1 MIEKF
6 YAALANIGELA
17 AQTKAGE
24 FTARLLMKIDHGFFA
39 ALRERPV
46 WRAFWLSTALCLLAC
61 WAKIHYQIN
70 GPIFAYIAESFPVV
84 FIINLLIF
92 HLCYLLSGRFFKLV
106 SFVLLALIALIASA
120 ALFLIVNFDSSF
132 NVVAIDAIV
141 HTDAAETREF
151 VSQFLNPATILYLA
165 ALLGCIFAALRA
177 GRRAKEQTH
186 SRLRLLLAALYLI
199 YGSIFCAD
207 IAVKAFQGKQ
217 SYIAKLSQYVPL
229 EFAFTIKDY
238 LSDKNFITDMR
249 EVQLGYDEAKRA
261 NESVLKGGAN
271 LDPQSSALGS
281 VLENST
287 PVSSA
292 QAQNSGANLNST
304 VQSWGKTLN
313 STPQSSALDS
323 ESENSAPASSAQ
335 AQNSGANL
343 NSTSA
348 SGAMAQSSSE
358 ILNSV
363 PQSPGAISNSKTT
376 DAATSPAPQKSRVKN
391 IILIIGES
399 LQRGHMSLYGYGV
412 KNTPLLEGLEASGN
426 LIKFSDTISP
436 YGTTNQ
442 VLMRLLNFSD
452 YESERKRAWFR
463 NLSIIDMFKLSGYRT
478 FWISNQEAFG
488 AHALSAKSAADRA
501 DAESFLSKSNL
512 YETVRIKPDG
522 VLLPLINQAKA
533 GQSERNFYVIH
544 LIGSH
549 MDYSLRYPEGFG
561 KFSAADVKA
570 KLTSK
575 QKEVIAYY
583 DNSVLYND
591 FVINEIFKIFS
602 GDDSLIVYLSD
613 HGENLYENGRLGH
626 GMESR
631 FTYEIPLILIASREF
646 LSDHAKL
653 WQRLAAAK
661 DKPFMSDDLAH
672 LLADIIGVAPLEF
685 DEHKSPIRADF
696 NASRKRIA
704 NGVDYDEKLKSAK
717 GYELE

>member
-1 MIEKF
+1 MREKF
-6 YAALANIGELA
+6 YVALANIGELA
-17 AQTKAGE
+17 AQTKAGGLI
-24 FTARLLMKIDHGFFA
+24 ARLLMKIDRGFFT

-46 WRAFWLSTALCLLAC
+46 WRVFWLATVLCLLAC

-106 SFVLLALIALIASA
+106 SFVLLALIALIASTS
-120 ALFLIVNFDSSF
+120 LFLIVNFDSSF

-177 GRRAKEQTH
+177 GRRDEKQTH

-199 YGSIFCAD
+199 YGTIFCAD
-207 IAVKAFQGKQ
+207 IAAKASQGKQ
-217 SYIAKLSQYVPL
+217 GYITKLSQYVPL

-271 LDPQSSALGS
+271 SDPQSPALDSAS
-281 VLENST
+281 ENSV
-287 PVSSA
+287 PASSA
-292 QAQNSGANLNST
+292 QAQDSGANLNST
-304 VQSWGKTLN
+304 
-313 STPQSSALDS
+313 P
-323 ESENSAPASSAQ
+323 
-335 AQNSGANL
+335 
-343 NSTSA
+343 A
-348 SGAMAQSSSE
+348 SGAEPQ
-358 ILNSV
+358 NPSV
-363 PQSPGAISNSKTT
+363 ISNSKNPE
-376 DAATSPAPQKSRVKN
+376 AATNPALQKSRVKN

-426 LIKFSDTISP
+426 LIKFGDTISP

-575 QKEVIAYY
+575 QKDVVAYY

-631 FTYEIPLILIASREF
+631 FTYEIPLLFIASREF

-685 DEHKSPIRADF
+685 DERKSPIRVDF

>member
-6 YAALANIGELA
+6 CVALANIGELA
-17 AQTKAGE
+17 ARTKAGGLI
-24 FTARLLMKIDHGFFA
+24 ARLLMKIDRGFFA

-46 WRAFWLSTALCLLAC
+46 WRVFWLATALCLLAC

-70 GPIFAYIAESFPVV
+70 GPIFAYIAESFPAV

-120 ALFLIVNFDSSF
+120 SLFLIVNFDSSF

-141 HTDAAETREF
+141 HTDVAETREF

-165 ALLGCIFAALRA
+165 VLLGCIFAALRT
-177 GRRAKEQTH
+177 GQRKEEQTH

-229 EFAFTIKDY
+229 EFAFTLKDY
-238 LSDKNFITDMR
+238 LGDKNFITDMR

-261 NESVLKGGAN
+261 NEGVLKGGAN
-271 LDPQSSALGS
+271 SDPQSAASGSAS
-281 VLENST
+281 ENST
-287 PVSSA
+287 
-292 QAQNSGANLNST
+292 
-304 VQSWGKTLN
+304 
-313 STPQSSALDS
+313 
-323 ESENSAPASSAQ
+323 PASSAQ

-343 NSTSA
+343 NSTAQSWGETLN
-348 SGAMAQSSSE
+348 STPQSSS
-358 ILNSV
+358 
-363 PQSPGAISNSKTT
+363 AISNSKTL
-376 DAATSPAPQKSRVKN
+376 DAAINPASQKPRAKN
-391 IILIIGES
+391 IVLIIGES
-399 LQRGHMSLYGYGV
+399 LQRGHMSLYGYGIQT
-412 KNTPLLEGLEASGN
+412 TPLLEGLEASGN

-436 YGTTNQ
+436 YATTNQ
-442 VLMRLLNFSD
+442 VLMRLLNFSN
-452 YESERKRAWFR
+452 YESERQKAWFR
-463 NLSIIDMFKLSGYRT
+463 SLSIIDMFELSGYRT

-488 AHALSAKSAADRA
+488 AHALSAKSAADRS
-501 DAESFLSKSNL
+501 DVENFLLKSNL

-522 VLLPLINQAKA
+522 ALLPLINQAKA
-533 GQSERNFYVIH
+533 GQGERNFYVIH
-544 LIGSH
+544 LIGNH

-561 KFSAADVKA
+561 KFSEADIKA
-570 KLTSK
+570 KLTSD
-575 QKEVIAYY
+575 QKKVVAYY

-602 GDDSLIVYLSD
+602 TEDSLIVYLSD

-631 FTYEIPLILIASREF
+631 FSYEIPLIFIGSREF
-646 LSDHAKL
+646 LTANATL
-653 WQRLAAAK
+653 WQKLEAAK

-672 LLADIIGVAPLEF
+672 LLADIIDAAPLEL
-685 DEHKSPIRADF
+685 DTRRSPIRADF
-696 NASRKRIA
+696 NASRKRIT
-704 NGVDYDEKLKSAK
+704 GESDYDEKLKSAK

>member
-1 MIEKF
+1 MREKF
-6 YAALANIGELA
+6 YVALANIGGLMA
-17 AQTKAGE
+17 RTKTGRLI
-24 FTARLLMKIDHGFFA
+24 ARLLMKIDRGFFA
-39 ALRERPV
+39 ALRGRPV

-70 GPIFAYIAESFPVV
+70 GYHFSHV
-84 FIINLLIF
+84 FKGFSAVLIINLLIF

-106 SFVLLALIALIASA
+106 SFVLLALIALIASV

-132 NVVAIDAIV
+132 NVVAIDALV

-151 VSQFLNPATILYLA
+151 VSQFLNLATILYLA
-165 ALLGCIFAALRA
+165 VLLGCIFVALRA
-177 GRRAKEQTH
+177 GQRKRGQTH

-199 YGSIFCAD
+199 YGAIFCAD
-207 IAVKAFQGKQ
+207 IAVKASQGKQ
-217 SYIAKLSQYVPL
+217 GYITKLSQYVPL

-261 NESVLKGGAN
+261 NESVLKGSTN
-271 LDPQSSALGS
+271 SDPR
-281 VLENST
+281 
-287 PVSSA
+287 
-292 QAQNSGANLNST
+292 
-304 VQSWGKTLN
+304 
-313 STPQSSALDS
+313 SSALDS

-348 SGAMAQSSSE
+348 SGAE
-358 ILNSV
+358 
-363 PQSPGAISNSKTT
+363 PQSPGAISNSKNPET
-376 DAATSPAPQKSRVKN
+376 ATNPALQKSRIKN

-561 KFSAADVKA
+561 KFGAADVKA

-575 QKEVIAYY
+575 QKDVVAYY

-602 GDDSLIVYLSD
+602 DGDSLIVYLSD

-631 FTYEIPLILIASREF
+631 FTYEIPLIFIASREF

-704 NGVDYDEKLKSAK
+704 NGVDYDEKLKNTK
-717 GYELE
+717 GYEFE

>member
-1 MIEKF
+1 MREKF
-6 YAALANIGELA
+6 CVALANMGELA
-17 AQTKAGE
+17 ARTKVGGLI
-24 FTARLLMKIDHGFFA
+24 ARLLMEIDRGFFA

-46 WRAFWLSTALCLLAC
+46 WRVFWLSTVLCLLAC

-151 VSQFLNPATILYLA
+151 VSQFLNPVTILYLA
-165 ALLGCIFAALRA
+165 VLLGCICAALRA
-177 GRRAKEQTH
+177 GRREKEQTH

-199 YGSIFCAD
+199 YGTIFCAD
-207 IAVKAFQGKQ
+207 IAVKAFRGKQ
-217 SYIAKLSQYVPL
+217 GYITKLSQYVPL

-261 NESVLKGGAN
+261 NESVLKGGGN
-271 LDPQSSALGS
+271 SDPQGAASGSA
-281 VLENST
+281 
-287 PVSSA
+287 
-292 QAQNSGANLNST
+292 
-304 VQSWGKTLN
+304 
-313 STPQSSALDS
+313 
-323 ESENSAPASSAQ
+323 SENSAPASNAQ

-348 SGAMAQSSSE
+348 SGAMAQSSGE

-363 PQSPGAISNSKTT
+363 PQSHGAISNSKTT

-412 KNTPLLEGLEASGN
+412 KNTPLLEKLEASGN

-522 VLLPLINQAKA
+522 VLLPLINQAKTE
-533 GQSERNFYVIH
+533 QSERNFYVIH

-575 QKEVIAYY
+575 QKDVVAYY

-602 GDDSLIVYLSD
+602 ADDSLIVYLSD

-631 FTYEIPLILIASREF
+631 FSYEIPLLFIASREF
-646 LSDHAKL
+646 LTAHAAL
-653 WQRLAAAK
+653 WQKLDAAK

-672 LLADIIGVAPLEF
+672 LLADIINAAPLEL
-685 DEHKSPIRADF
+685 DTRRSPIRADF
-696 NASRKRIA
+696 NTSRKRIT
-704 NGVDYDEKLKSAK
+704 GESDYDEKLKSAE

>member
-1 MIEKF
+1 M
-6 YAALANIGELA
+6 AR
-17 AQTKAGE
+17 TKAGE
-24 FTARLLMKIDHGFFA
+24 LVARLLMKIDRGFFA

-46 WRAFWLSTALCLLAC
+46 WRVFWLSTALCLLAC

-70 GPIFAYIAESFPVV
+70 GYHFSHV
-84 FIINLLIF
+84 FKGFSAVLIINLLIF

-106 SFVLLALIALIASA
+106 SFVLLALIALIASV

-132 NVVAIDAIV
+132 NVVAIDALV

-165 ALLGCIFAALRA
+165 VLLGCIFAALRA
-177 GRRAKEQTH
+177 GQRDEKQTH
-186 SRLRLLLAALYLI
+186 SGLRLLLAAIYLI
-199 YGSIFCAD
+199 YGTIFCAD
-207 IAVKAFQGKQ
+207 IAVKASQGKQ
-217 SYIAKLSQYVPL
+217 GYITKLSQYVPL

-261 NESVLKGGAN
+261 NESVLK
-271 LDPQSSALGS
+271 
-281 VLENST
+281 
-287 PVSSA
+287 
-292 QAQNSGANLNST
+292 SGANSD
-304 VQSWGKTLN
+304 
-313 STPQSSALDS
+313 PQSSALDS
-323 ESENSAPASSAQ
+323 ASENSAPASSVQ
-335 AQNSGANL
+335 AQNSGTNL
-343 NSTSA
+343 NST
-348 SGAMAQSSSE
+348 
-358 ILNSV
+358 
-363 PQSPGAISNSKTT
+363 PQSPSAISNSKTT

-399 LQRGHMSLYGYGV
+399 LQRGHMSLYGYDV

-575 QKEVIAYY
+575 QKDVVAYY

-631 FTYEIPLILIASREF
+631 FTYEIPLIFIASREF

-685 DEHKSPIRADF
+685 DERKSPIRADF

>member
-1 MIEKF
+1 MREKF

-17 AQTKAGE
+17 TQTKAGE
-24 FTARLLMKIDHGFFA
+24 FASRLLMKIDRGFFA

-46 WRAFWLSTALCLLAC
+46 WRVFWLATALCLLAC

-70 GPIFAYIAESFPVV
+70 GPIFAYIAESFPAV

-92 HLCYLLSGRFFKLV
+92 HLCYLLSGRFFKFV

-120 ALFLIVNFDSSF
+120 SLFLIVNFDSSF

-151 VSQFLNPATILYLA
+151 VSQFLNPTTILYLA

-177 GRRAKEQTH
+177 GRREKEQTH

-199 YGSIFCAD
+199 CGTIFCAD

-217 SYIAKLSQYVPL
+217 GYITKLSQYVPL
-229 EFAFTIKDY
+229 EFAFTLKDY
-238 LSDKNFITDMR
+238 LSDKNFITDMH

-271 LDPQSSALGS
+271 L
-281 VLENST
+281 NST
-287 PVSSA
+287 PTP
-292 QAQNSGANLNST
+292 GAL
-304 VQSWGKTLN
+304 
-313 STPQSSALDS
+313 
-323 ESENSAPASSAQ
+323 
-335 AQNSGANL
+335 
-343 NSTSA
+343 
-348 SGAMAQSSSE
+348 AQSPS
-358 ILNSV
+358 
-363 PQSPGAISNSKTT
+363 AISNSKTP
-376 DAATSPAPQKSRVKN
+376 DAAINPASQKPSVKN
-391 IILIIGES
+391 IVLIIGES
-399 LQRGHMSLYGYGV
+399 LQRGHMSLYGYGIET
-412 KNTPLLEGLEASGN
+412 TPLLESLEASGN

-436 YGTTNQ
+436 YATTNQ
-442 VLMRLLNFSD
+442 VLMRLLNFSN
-452 YESERKRAWFR
+452 YESERQKAWFR
-463 NLSIIDMFKLSGYRT
+463 SLSIIDMFSLSGYRT

-501 DAESFLSKSNL
+501 DAETFLSKSNL

-522 VLLPLINQAKA
+522 ALLPLINQAKA

-544 LIGSH
+544 LIGNH

-561 KFSAADVKA
+561 KFSEADIKA
-570 KLTSK
+570 KLTSD
-575 QKEVIAYY
+575 QKKVVAYY

-602 GDDSLIVYLSD
+602 AEDSLIVYLSD

-631 FTYEIPLILIASREF
+631 FSYEIPLLFIASREF
-646 LSDHAKL
+646 LTAHAAL
-653 WQRLAAAK
+653 WQKLEAAK

-672 LLADIIGVAPLEF
+672 LLADIIGVAPLEL
-685 DEHKSPIRADF
+685 DTRRSPIRADF

-717 GYELE
+717 GYELK

>member
-1 MIEKF
+1 MREKF

-17 AQTKAGE
+17 VRTKAGGLI
-24 FTARLLMKIDHGFFA
+24 ARLLMKIDRGFFA
-39 ALRERPV
+39 ALREHPV
-46 WRAFWLSTALCLLAC
+46 CRVFWLATALCLLAC

-70 GPIFAYIAESFPVV
+70 GPIFAYIAESFPAV

-92 HLCYLLSGRFFKLV
+92 HLCYLLSGRFFKFV

-165 ALLGCIFAALRA
+165 VLLGCIFAALRA
-177 GRRAKEQTH
+177 GQRKKEQTH

-199 YGSIFCAD
+199 YGMIFCAD
-207 IAVKAFQGKQ
+207 IAVKAFQGKHGFVT
-217 SYIAKLSQYVPL
+217 KLSQYVPL
-229 EFAFTIKDY
+229 EFAFTLKDY
-238 LSDKNFITDMR
+238 LSDKNFITDMH

-271 LDPQSSALGS
+271 S
-281 VLENST
+281 
-287 PVSSA
+287 
-292 QAQNSGANLNST
+292 
-304 VQSWGKTLN
+304 
-313 STPQSSALDS
+313 DS
-323 ESENSAPASSAQ
+323 
-335 AQNSGANL
+335 
-343 NSTSA
+343 
-348 SGAMAQSSSE
+348 QSSS
-358 ILNSV
+358 
-363 PQSPGAISNSKTT
+363 AISNSKTL
-376 DAATSPAPQKSRVKN
+376 DAAINPASQKPRVKN
-391 IILIIGES
+391 IVLIIGES

-412 KNTPLLEGLEASGN
+412 RTTPLLESLEASGN

-436 YGTTNQ
+436 YATTNQ
-442 VLMRLLNFSD
+442 VLMRLLNFSN
-452 YESERKRAWFR
+452 YESERQKAWFR
-463 NLSIIDMFKLSGYRT
+463 SLSIIDMFSLSGYRT

-501 DAESFLSKSNL
+501 DGEIFLSKSNL

-522 VLLPLINQAKA
+522 ALLPLINQAKA

-544 LIGSH
+544 LIGNH

-561 KFSAADVKA
+561 KFSEADVKA
-570 KLTSK
+570 KLTSD
-575 QKEVIAYY
+575 QKKVVAYY

-602 GDDSLIVYLSD
+602 ADDSLIVYLSD

-631 FTYEIPLILIASREF
+631 FSYEIPLLFIASREF
-646 LSDHAKL
+646 LTAHAAL
-653 WQRLAAAK
+653 WQKLEAAK

-672 LLADIIGVAPLEF
+672 LLADIIGVAPLEL
-685 DEHKSPIRADF
+685 DTRRSPIRADF

>member
-1 MIEKF
+1 MSRYAECAPSRLFVQGRKDKMREKF
-6 YAALANIGELA
+6 YVALANIGGLMA
-17 AQTKAGE
+17 RTKVGGLIAC
-24 FTARLLMKIDHGFFA
+24 LLMKIDRGFFV

-46 WRAFWLSTALCLLAC
+46 WRVFWLATALCLLAC

-106 SFVLLALIALIASA
+106 SFVLLALIALIASV

-132 NVVAIDAIV
+132 NVVAIDALV

-151 VSQFLNPATILYLA
+151 VLQFLNPATILYLA
-165 ALLGCIFAALRA
+165 VLLGCIFAALRA
-177 GRRAKEQTH
+177 GRRKREQTH
-186 SRLRLLLAALYLI
+186 SRLGLLLAAIYLI
-199 YGSIFCAD
+199 YGTIFCAD
-207 IAVKAFQGKQ
+207 IAVKASQGKQ
-217 SYIAKLSQYVPL
+217 GYITKLSQYVPL

-261 NESVLKGGAN
+261 NESVLKG
-271 LDPQSSALGS
+271 S
-281 VLENST
+281 
-287 PVSSA
+287 
-292 QAQNSGANLNST
+292 ANLNST
-304 VQSWGKTLN
+304 LAPGAEPQSWGKTLN
-313 STPQSSALDS
+313 SA
-323 ESENSAPASSAQ
+323 
-335 AQNSGANL
+335 
-343 NSTSA
+343 
-348 SGAMAQSSSE
+348 
-358 ILNSV
+358 
-363 PQSPGAISNSKTT
+363 PQSPSVISNSKNPE
-376 DAATSPAPQKSRVKN
+376 AATNPALQKSRVKN

-399 LQRGHMSLYGYGV
+399 LQRGHMSLYGYGI

-426 LIKFSDTISP
+426 LIKFGDTISP

-575 QKEVIAYY
+575 QKDVVAYY

-631 FTYEIPLILIASREF
+631 FTYEIPLIFIASREF

-653 WQRLAAAK
+653 WQRLAVAK

-685 DEHKSPIRADF
+685 DERKSPIRADF

-704 NGVDYDEKLKSAK
+704 NGVDYDEKLKNTK
-717 GYELE
+717 GYEFE

>member
-1 MIEKF
+1 M
-6 YAALANIGELA
+6 AR
-17 AQTKAGE
+17 TKAGRLI
-24 FTARLLMKIDHGFFA
+24 ACLLMKIDRGFFV

-46 WRAFWLSTALCLLAC
+46 WRVFWLSTALCLLAC

-106 SFVLLALIALIASA
+106 SFVLLALIALIASV

-132 NVVAIDAIV
+132 NVVAIDALV

-177 GRRAKEQTH
+177 GQRKREQTH

-199 YGSIFCAD
+199 CGTIFCAG

-229 EFAFTIKDY
+229 EFAFTLKDY
-238 LSDKNFITDMR
+238 LSDKNFITDMH

-271 LDPQSSALGS
+271 LDRQNFAPGLASQ
-281 VLENST
+281 NST
-287 PVSSA
+287 PAPSS
-292 QAQNSGANLNST
+292 Q
-304 VQSWGKTLN
+304 
-313 STPQSSALDS
+313 
-323 ESENSAPASSAQ
+323 
-335 AQNSGANL
+335 
-343 NSTSA
+343 
-348 SGAMAQSSSE
+348 AQSSGE
-358 ILNSV
+358 ISNSM
-363 PQSPGAISNSKTT
+363 PQSPGAILNSKIP
-376 DAATSPAPQKSRVKN
+376 DASINPASQKPRVKN
-391 IILIIGES
+391 IVLIIGES
-399 LQRGHMSLYGYGV
+399 LQRGHMSLYGYGI
-412 KNTPLLEGLEASGN
+412 KTTPLLEGLEASGN

-436 YGTTNQ
+436 YATTNQ
-442 VLMRLLNFSD
+442 VLMRLLNFSN
-452 YESERKRAWFR
+452 YESERQKAWFR
-463 NLSIIDMFKLSGYRT
+463 SLSIIDMFSLSGYRT

-501 DAESFLSKSNL
+501 DAETFLSKSNL

-522 VLLPLINQAKA
+522 ALLPLINQAKA

-544 LIGSH
+544 LIGNH

-561 KFSAADVKA
+561 KFSEADVKA
-570 KLTSK
+570 KLTSD
-575 QKEVIAYY
+575 QKKVVAYY

-602 GDDSLIVYLSD
+602 GDNSLIVYLSD

-631 FTYEIPLILIASREF
+631 FSYEIPLLFIASREF
-646 LSDHAKL
+646 LSDHATL

-685 DEHKSPIRADF
+685 DERKSPIRADF

-704 NGVDYDEKLKSAK
+704 NGVDYDEKLKNTK
-717 GYELE
+717 GYEFE

>member
-1 MIEKF
+1 M
-6 YAALANIGELA
+6 AR
-17 AQTKAGE
+17 TKAGRLI
-24 FTARLLMKIDHGFFA
+24 ARLFMQIDRGFFA

-46 WRAFWLSTALCLLAC
+46 WRVFWLSTALCLLAC

-70 GPIFAYIAESFPVV
+70 GPIFAYIAESFPAV

-106 SFVLLALIALIASA
+106 SCVLLALIALIASA

-165 ALLGCIFAALRA
+165 VLLGCICAVLRA
-177 GRRAKEQTH
+177 GQRKREQAH
-186 SRLRLLLAALYLI
+186 GRLRLLLAALYLI
-199 YGSIFCAD
+199 YGTIFCAD
-207 IAVKAFQGKQ
+207 IATKAFQGKHG
-217 SYIAKLSQYVPL
+217 YITKLSQYVPL
-229 EFAFTIKDY
+229 EFAFTVKDY

-261 NESVLKGGAN
+261 NESVLKSSAN
-271 LDPQSSALGS
+271 SDPQSA
-281 VLENST
+281 T
-287 PVSSA
+287 P
-292 QAQNSGANLNST
+292 GL
-304 VQSWGKTLN
+304 
-313 STPQSSALDS
+313 
-323 ESENSAPASSAQ
+323 ASQ
-335 AQNSGANL
+335 

-348 SGAMAQSSSE
+348 PGAQVQSWSE
-358 ILNSV
+358 TLNSA
-363 PQSPGAISNSKTT
+363 PQSPSVISNSKNPE
-376 DAATSPAPQKSRVKN
+376 AATNPALQKSRVKN

-575 QKEVIAYY
+575 QKDVVSYY

-631 FTYEIPLILIASREF
+631 FTYEIPLLFIASREF

-661 DKPFMSDDLAH
+661 DEPFMSDDLAH

-704 NGVDYDEKLKSAK
+704 NGVDYDEKLKNTK
-717 GYELE
+717 GYEFE

>member
-1 MIEKF
+1 MREKF

-17 AQTKAGE
+17 ARTKAGGLI
-24 FTARLLMKIDHGFFA
+24 ARLPMKIDRGFFA

-46 WRAFWLSTALCLLAC
+46 WRVFWLATALCLLAC

-70 GPIFAYIAESFPVV
+70 GPIFAYIAESFPAV

-165 ALLGCIFAALRA
+165 VLLGCIFAALRT
-177 GRRAKEQTH
+177 GQRRKGQTH
-186 SRLRLLLAALYLI
+186 NRLRLLLAALYLI

-217 SYIAKLSQYVPL
+217 GYITKLSQYVPL

-271 LDPQSSALGS
+271 LDPQSSAPGLTS
-281 VLENST
+281 
-287 PVSSA
+287 
-292 QAQNSGANLNST
+292 QNSM
-304 VQSWGKTLN
+304 
-313 STPQSSALDS
+313 
-323 ESENSAPASSAQ
+323 
-335 AQNSGANL
+335 
-343 NSTSA
+343 SA
-348 SGAMAQSSSE
+348 SGAQVQSSGE
-358 ILNSV
+358 TLNSA
-363 PQSPGAISNSKTT
+363 PQSPSAISNSKNP
-376 DAATSPAPQKSRVKN
+376 DAAINPAAQKSRVKN

-399 LQRGHMSLYGYGV
+399 LQRGHMSLYGYNV

-522 VLLPLINQAKA
+522 VLLPLINQAKTE
-533 GQSERNFYVIH
+533 QSERNFYVIH

-575 QKEVIAYY
+575 QKDVVAYY

-631 FTYEIPLILIASREF
+631 FTYEIPLIFIGSREF

-685 DEHKSPIRADF
+685 DEHKSPIQADF

-704 NGVDYDEKLKSAK
+704 NGVDYDEKLKNTK
-717 GYELE
+717 GYEPE

>member
-1 MIEKF
+1 M
-6 YAALANIGELA
+6 AR
-17 AQTKAGE
+17 TKAGE
-24 FTARLLMKIDHGFFA
+24 LVARLLMKIDRGFFA

-46 WRAFWLSTALCLLAC
+46 WRVFWLSTALCLLAC

-70 GPIFAYIAESFPVV
+70 GYHFSHV
-84 FIINLLIF
+84 FKGFSAVLIINLLIF

-106 SFVLLALIALIASA
+106 SFVLLALIALIASV

-132 NVVAIDAIV
+132 NVVAIDALV

-165 ALLGCIFAALRA
+165 VLLGCIFAALRA
-177 GRRAKEQTH
+177 ERRKREQTH
-186 SRLRLLLAALYLI
+186 SGLRLLLAAIYLI
-199 YGSIFCAD
+199 YGTIFCAD
-207 IAVKAFQGKQ
+207 IAAKASQGKQ
-217 SYIAKLSQYVPL
+217 GYITKLSQYVPL

-261 NESVLKGGAN
+261 NESVLK
-271 LDPQSSALGS
+271 
-281 VLENST
+281 
-287 PVSSA
+287 
-292 QAQNSGANLNST
+292 SGANSD
-304 VQSWGKTLN
+304 
-313 STPQSSALDS
+313 PQSSALDS
-323 ESENSAPASSAQ
+323 ASENSAPASSVQ
-335 AQNSGANL
+335 AQNSGTNL
-343 NSTSA
+343 NST
-348 SGAMAQSSSE
+348 
-358 ILNSV
+358 
-363 PQSPGAISNSKTT
+363 PQSPSAISNSKTT

-399 LQRGHMSLYGYGV
+399 LQRGHMSLYGYDV

-575 QKEVIAYY
+575 QKGVVAYY

-631 FTYEIPLILIASREF
+631 FTYEIPLIFIGSREF

-685 DEHKSPIRADF
+685 DERKSPIRADF

-704 NGVDYDEKLKSAK
+704 NGVDYDEKLKNTK
-717 GYELE
+717 GYEFE

>member
-1 MIEKF
+1 MREKF
-6 YAALANIGELA
+6 YVALANIGGLMA
-17 AQTKAGE
+17 RTKAGE
-24 FTARLLMKIDHGFFA
+24 LVARLLMQIDRGFFA
-39 ALRERPV
+39 ALRERRV
-46 WRAFWLSTALCLLAC
+46 WRVFWLSTALCLLAC

-70 GPIFAYIAESFPVV
+70 GYHFSHV
-84 FIINLLIF
+84 FKGFSAVLIINLLIF

-106 SFVLLALIALIASA
+106 SFVLLALIALIASV

-132 NVVAIDAIV
+132 NVVAIDALV

-177 GRRAKEQTH
+177 GRREKEQTH
-186 SRLRLLLAALYLI
+186 SGLRLLLAAIYII
-199 YGSIFCAD
+199 YGMIFCVD
-207 IAVKAFQGKQ
+207 IAVKASQGRQ
-217 SYIAKLSQYVPL
+217 GYITKLSQYVPL

-261 NESVLKGGAN
+261 NESVLKSGAN
-271 LDPQSSALGS
+271 SDPQSVASGSAS
-281 VLENST
+281 ENSA

-292 QAQNSGANLNST
+292 QPQDSGANLNST
-304 VQSWGKTLN
+304 
-313 STPQSSALDS
+313 P
-323 ESENSAPASSAQ
+323 
-335 AQNSGANL
+335 
-343 NSTSA
+343 A
-348 SGAMAQSSSE
+348 SGAES
-358 ILNSV
+358 
-363 PQSPGAISNSKTT
+363 QSPSAVSNSKTT
-376 DAATSPAPQKSRVKN
+376 DAATNPALQKSRVKN

-522 VLLPLINQAKA
+522 VLLPLINQAKV
-533 GQSERNFYVIH
+533 GQRERNFYVIH

-561 KFSAADVKA
+561 KFGAADVKA

-575 QKEVIAYY
+575 QKDVVAYY

-631 FTYEIPLILIASREF
+631 FTYEIPLIFIGSREF

-685 DEHKSPIRADF
+685 DERKSPIRADF

>member
-1 MIEKF
+1 MREKF
-6 YAALANIGELA
+6 YVALANIGELA
-17 AQTKAGE
+17 ARTKAGE

-46 WRAFWLSTALCLLAC
+46 WRVFWLTTALCLLAC

-70 GPIFAYIAESFPVV
+70 GPIFAYIAESFPAV

-106 SFVLLALIALIASA
+106 SFVSLALIALIASA
-120 ALFLIVNFDSSF
+120 SLFLIVNFDSSF

-177 GRRAKEQTH
+177 GQRKRKQTH

-199 YGSIFCAD
+199 YGTIFCAD
-207 IAVKAFQGKQ
+207 IAVKAFQGKH
-217 SYIAKLSQYVPL
+217 SYRTKLSQYVPL

-238 LSDKNFITDMR
+238 LSDKNFITDMH

-261 NESVLKGGAN
+261 NEGVLKSGAN
-271 LDPQSSALGS
+271 SDPQSSAPGL
-281 VLENST
+281 
-287 PVSSA
+287 
-292 QAQNSGANLNST
+292 
-304 VQSWGKTLN
+304 
-313 STPQSSALDS
+313 
-323 ESENSAPASSAQ
+323 ASQ
-335 AQNSGANL
+335 

-348 SGAMAQSSSE
+348 SGALAQSSDE
-358 ILNSV
+358 TLNSA
-363 PQSPGAISNSKTT
+363 PQSPGAILDSKSPN
-376 DAATSPAPQKSRVKN
+376 AAINPASQKPRVKN
-391 IILIIGES
+391 IVLIIGES

-412 KNTPLLEGLEASGN
+412 RTTPLLEGLEASGN

-436 YGTTNQ
+436 YATTNQ
-442 VLMRLLNFSD
+442 VLMRLLNFSN
-452 YESERKRAWFR
+452 YESERQKAWFR
-463 NLSIIDMFKLSGYRT
+463 SLSIIDMFSLSGYRT

-501 DAESFLSKSNL
+501 DGENFLSKSNL

-522 VLLPLINQAKA
+522 ALLPLINQAKA

-544 LIGSH
+544 LIGNH

-561 KFSAADVKA
+561 KFSEADVKF
-570 KLTSK
+570 KLTSD
-575 QKEVIAYY
+575 QKKVVAYY

-602 GDDSLIVYLSD
+602 ADDSLIVYLSD

-631 FTYEIPLILIASREF
+631 FSYEIPLLFIASREF
-646 LSDHAKL
+646 LTANATL
-653 WQRLAAAK
+653 WQRLDAAK

-672 LLADIIGVAPLEF
+672 LLADIIGVAPLEL
-685 DEHKSPIRADF
+685 DTSRSPIRADF

>member
-1 MIEKF
+1 M
-6 YAALANIGELA
+6 AR
-17 AQTKAGE
+17 TKAGE
-24 FTARLLMKIDHGFFA
+24 LVARLLMKIDRGFFA

-46 WRAFWLSTALCLLAC
+46 WRVFWLSTALCLLAC

-70 GPIFAYIAESFPVV
+70 GYHFSHV
-84 FIINLLIF
+84 FKGFSAVLIINLLIF

-106 SFVLLALIALIASA
+106 SFVLLALIALIASV

-132 NVVAIDAIV
+132 NVVAIDALV

-165 ALLGCIFAALRA
+165 VLLGCIFAALRA
-177 GRRAKEQTH
+177 ERRKREQTH
-186 SRLRLLLAALYLI
+186 SGLRLLLAAIYLI
-199 YGSIFCAD
+199 YGTIFCAD
-207 IAVKAFQGKQ
+207 IAAKASQGKQ
-217 SYIAKLSQYVPL
+217 GYITKLSQYVPL

-261 NESVLKGGAN
+261 NESVLK
-271 LDPQSSALGS
+271 
-281 VLENST
+281 
-287 PVSSA
+287 
-292 QAQNSGANLNST
+292 SGANSD
-304 VQSWGKTLN
+304 
-313 STPQSSALDS
+313 PQSSALDS
-323 ESENSAPASSAQ
+323 ASENSAPASSVQ
-335 AQNSGANL
+335 AQNSGTNL
-343 NSTSA
+343 NST
-348 SGAMAQSSSE
+348 
-358 ILNSV
+358 
-363 PQSPGAISNSKTT
+363 PQSPSAISNSKTT

-412 KNTPLLEGLEASGN
+412 KNTPLLEKLEASGN
-426 LIKFSDTISP
+426 LIKFGDTISP

-522 VLLPLINQAKA
+522 VLLPLINQAKTE
-533 GQSERNFYVIH
+533 QSERNFYVIH

-575 QKEVIAYY
+575 QKDVVAYY

-631 FTYEIPLILIASREF
+631 FTYEIPLLFIASREF

-685 DEHKSPIRADF
+685 DERKSPIRADF

>member
-1 MIEKF
+1 MREKF
-6 YAALANIGELA
+6 YAALANIGEFA

-24 FTARLLMKIDHGFFA
+24 FASRLLMKIDRGFFA

-46 WRAFWLSTALCLLAC
+46 WRVFWLATVLCLLAC

-120 ALFLIVNFDSSF
+120 SLFLIVNFDSSF

-151 VSQFLNPATILYLA
+151 ISQFLNPATILYLA

-177 GRRAKEQTH
+177 GQRKREQTH

-199 YGSIFCAD
+199 CGTIFCAG

-229 EFAFTIKDY
+229 EFAFTLKDY
-238 LSDKNFITDMR
+238 LSDKNFITDMH

-271 LDPQSSALGS
+271 LDRQNFASGLASQ
-281 VLENST
+281 NST
-287 PVSSA
+287 PAPSS
-292 QAQNSGANLNST
+292 Q
-304 VQSWGKTLN
+304 
-313 STPQSSALDS
+313 
-323 ESENSAPASSAQ
+323 
-335 AQNSGANL
+335 
-343 NSTSA
+343 
-348 SGAMAQSSSE
+348 AQSSGE
-358 ILNSV
+358 ISNSM
-363 PQSPGAISNSKTT
+363 PQSPGAILNSKIP
-376 DAATSPAPQKSRVKN
+376 DASINPASQKPRVKN
-391 IILIIGES
+391 IVLIIGES
-399 LQRGHMSLYGYGV
+399 LQRGHMSLYGYGI
-412 KNTPLLEGLEASGN
+412 KTTPLLEGLEASGN

-436 YGTTNQ
+436 YATTNQ
-442 VLMRLLNFSD
+442 VLMRLLNFSN
-452 YESERKRAWFR
+452 YESERQKAWFR
-463 NLSIIDMFKLSGYRT
+463 SLSIIDMFSLSGYRT

-501 DAESFLSKSNL
+501 DAETFLSKSNL

-522 VLLPLINQAKA
+522 ALLPLINQAKA

-544 LIGSH
+544 LIGNH

-561 KFSAADVKA
+561 KFSEADVKA
-570 KLTSK
+570 KLTSD
-575 QKEVIAYY
+575 QKKVVAYY

-631 FTYEIPLILIASREF
+631 FSYEIPLLFIASREF
-646 LSDHAKL
+646 LTAHATL
-653 WQRLAAAK
+653 WQKLEAAK

-672 LLADIIGVAPLEF
+672 LLADIIGVAPLEL
-685 DEHKSPIRADF
+685 DTGRSPIRSDF
-696 NASRKRIA
+696 NGSRKRIA

-717 GYELE
+717 GYEFE

>member
-6 YAALANIGELA
+6 YVALANIGELA
-17 AQTKAGE
+17 ARMKASGLI
-24 FTARLLMKIDHGFFA
+24 ARLLMKIDRGFFA

-61 WAKIHYQIN
+61 WAKIRYQIN
-70 GPIFAYIAESFPVV
+70 GPIFAYIAESFPAV

-106 SFVLLALIALIASA
+106 SYVLLALIALIASA

-165 ALLGCIFAALRA
+165 TLLGCIFAALRA

-186 SRLRLLLAALYLI
+186 SRLRLLLAAIYII
-199 YGSIFCAD
+199 YGTIFCAD
-207 IAVKAFQGKQ
+207 IAVKAFRGKQ
-217 SYIAKLSQYVPL
+217 SYITKLSQYVPL

-261 NESVLKGGAN
+261 NESVLKGSAN
-271 LDPQSSALGS
+271 SDPQSAASGS
-281 VLENST
+281 TSENST
-287 PVSSA
+287 PASNA
-292 QAQNSGANLNST
+292 QVQNSGVNLNST
-304 VQSWGKTLN
+304 
-313 STPQSSALDS
+313 
-323 ESENSAPASSAQ
+323 
-335 AQNSGANL
+335 
-343 NSTSA
+343 
-348 SGAMAQSSSE
+348 
-358 ILNSV
+358 

-376 DAATSPAPQKSRVKN
+376 DAATNPALQKSRVKN

-575 QKEVIAYY
+575 QKDVVAYY

-631 FTYEIPLILIASREF
+631 FTYEIPLLFIASREF

-704 NGVDYDEKLKSAK
+704 NGADYDEKLKSAK
-717 GYELE
+717 GYEFE

>member
-1 MIEKF
+1 MREKF
-6 YAALANIGELA
+6 YVALANIGELA
-17 AQTKAGE
+17 ARTKAGRLI
-24 FTARLLMKIDHGFFA
+24 ARLLMKIDRGFFA

-46 WRAFWLSTALCLLAC
+46 WRVFWLATALCLLAC

-70 GPIFAYIAESFPVV
+70 GYHFSHV
-84 FIINLLIF
+84 FKGFSAVLIINLLIF

-132 NVVAIDAIV
+132 NVVAIDALV

-165 ALLGCIFAALRA
+165 VLLGCICAVLRA
-177 GRRAKEQTH
+177 GQRKREQAH
-186 SRLRLLLAALYLI
+186 GRLRLLLAAIYLI
-199 YGSIFCAD
+199 YGTIFCAD
-207 IAVKAFQGKQ
+207 IAVKASQGKQ
-217 SYIAKLSQYVPL
+217 GYITKLSQYVPL

-261 NESVLKGGAN
+261 NESVLKSGVN
-271 LDPQSSALGS
+271 SDPQSA
-281 VLENST
+281 T
-287 PVSSA
+287 P
-292 QAQNSGANLNST
+292 GL
-304 VQSWGKTLN
+304 
-313 STPQSSALDS
+313 
-323 ESENSAPASSAQ
+323 ASQ
-335 AQNSGANL
+335 

-348 SGAMAQSSSE
+348 PGAQVQSWSE
-358 ILNSV
+358 TLNSA

-376 DAATSPAPQKSRVKN
+376 DAAISPASQKSRVKN

-522 VLLPLINQAKA
+522 VLLPLINQAKTE
-533 GQSERNFYVIH
+533 QSERNFYVIH

-575 QKEVIAYY
+575 QKDVVAYY

-631 FTYEIPLILIASREF
+631 FTYEIPLLFIASREF
-646 LSDHAKL
+646 LSDHATL

-696 NASRKRIA
+696 NTSRKRIA
-704 NGVDYDEKLKSAK
+704 NGVDYDEKLKNTK
-717 GYELE
+717 GYEFE

>member
-1 MIEKF
+1 MREKF
-6 YAALANIGELA
+6 YVALANIGGLMA
-17 AQTKAGE
+17 RTKAGGLI
-24 FTARLLMKIDHGFFA
+24 ARLLMQIDCGFFA

-46 WRAFWLSTALCLLAC
+46 WRMFWLSTALCLLAC

-106 SFVLLALIALIASA
+106 SFVLLALIALIASV

-132 NVVAIDAIV
+132 NVVAIDALV

-151 VSQFLNPATILYLA
+151 VSQFLNPATILYLVV
-165 ALLGCIFAALRA
+165 LLGCIFAALRA
-177 GRRAKEQTH
+177 GRRKREQTH
-186 SRLRLLLAALYLI
+186 SRLGLLLAALYLI
-199 YGSIFCAD
+199 YGTIFCAD
-207 IAVKAFQGKQ
+207 IAVKASQGKQ
-217 SYIAKLSQYVPL
+217 GYITKLSQYVPL

-261 NESVLKGGAN
+261 NEGVLKGSTN
-271 LDPQSSALGS
+271 SDPQSSASGS
-281 VLENST
+281 APENSA
-287 PVSSA
+287 PASSV
-292 QAQNSGANLNST
+292 QAQNYGANLNST
-304 VQSWGKTLN
+304 FTSGAMAQSWGKTLN
-313 STPQSSALDS
+313 STPQSPSA
-323 ESENSAPASSAQ
+323 
-335 AQNSGANL
+335 
-343 NSTSA
+343 
-348 SGAMAQSSSE
+348 
-358 ILNSV
+358 ILNS
-363 PQSPGAISNSKTT
+363 KTP
-376 DAATSPAPQKSRVKN
+376 DAAIDPASQKPRVKN
-391 IILIIGES
+391 IVLIIGES
-399 LQRGHMSLYGYGV
+399 LQRGHMSLYGYDV

-452 YESERKRAWFR
+452 YESERKKAWFR

-522 VLLPLINQAKA
+522 VLLPLINQAKTE
-533 GQSERNFYVIH
+533 QSEQNFYVIH

-575 QKEVIAYY
+575 QKDVVAYY

-631 FTYEIPLILIASREF
+631 FTYEIPLIFIASREF

-685 DEHKSPIRADF
+685 DERKSPIRADF

-717 GYELE
+717 GYEFE

>member
-17 AQTKAGE
+17 AQTKAGRLI
-24 FTARLLMKIDHGFFA
+24 ARFLMKIDRGFFA

-46 WRAFWLSTALCLLAC
+46 WRVFWLATALCLLAC

-70 GPIFAYIAESFPVV
+70 GPIFAYIAEGFPAV

-165 ALLGCIFAALRA
+165 VLLGCIFAALRA
-177 GRRAKEQTH
+177 GQRKREQTH

-199 YGSIFCAD
+199 YGTIFCAD
-207 IAVKAFQGKQ
+207 IAVKAFRGKQ
-217 SYIAKLSQYVPL
+217 SYITKLSQYVPL
-229 EFAFTIKDY
+229 EFAFTLKDY
-238 LSDKNFITDMR
+238 LSDKNFITDMH

-271 LDPQSSALGS
+271 LDPQST
-281 VLENST
+281 T
-287 PVSSA
+287 P
-292 QAQNSGANLNST
+292 GL
-304 VQSWGKTLN
+304 
-313 STPQSSALDS
+313 
-323 ESENSAPASSAQ
+323 ASQ
-335 AQNSGANL
+335 

-348 SGAMAQSSSE
+348 LGALVQSSGETLNSAPQSPSA
-358 ILNSV
+358 ILNSKN
-363 PQSPGAISNSKTT
+363 P
-376 DAATSPAPQKSRVKN
+376 DAAINPASEKRRVKN
-391 IILIIGES
+391 IVLIIGES
-399 LQRGHMSLYGYGV
+399 LQRRHMSLYGYGIQT
-412 KNTPLLEGLEASGN
+412 TPLLEGLEASGN

-436 YGTTNQ
+436 YATTNQ
-442 VLMRLLNFSD
+442 VLMRLLNFSN
-452 YESERKRAWFR
+452 YESERQKAWFR
-463 NLSIIDMFKLSGYRT
+463 SLSIIDMFSLSGYRT

-501 DAESFLSKSNL
+501 DGETFLSKSNL

-522 VLLPLINQAKA
+522 ALLPLINQAKA

-544 LIGSH
+544 LIGNH

-561 KFSAADVKA
+561 KFSEADVKA
-570 KLTSK
+570 KLTPD
-575 QKEVIAYY
+575 QKKVVAYY

-602 GDDSLIVYLSD
+602 ADDSLIVYLSD

-631 FTYEIPLILIASREF
+631 FSYEIPLLFIASREF
-646 LSDHAKL
+646 LAAHAAL
-653 WQRLAAAK
+653 WQKLEAAK

-672 LLADIIGVAPLEF
+672 LLADIIGVAPLEL
-685 DEHKSPIRADF
+685 DTRRSPIRADF
-696 NASRKRIA
+696 NTSRKRIA

>member
-1 MIEKF
+1 MREKF
-6 YAALANIGELA
+6 YVALANIGGLMA
-17 AQTKAGE
+17 RTKVGRLIAC
-24 FTARLLMKIDHGFFA
+24 LLMKIDRGFFV

-46 WRAFWLSTALCLLAC
+46 WRVFWLSTVLCLLAC

-70 GPIFAYIAESFPVV
+70 GPIFAYIAESFPAV

-106 SFVLLALIALIASA
+106 SFVLLALIALIASV

-132 NVVAIDAIV
+132 NVVAIDALV
-141 HTDAAETREF
+141 HTDAAEMREF

-177 GRRAKEQTH
+177 GQRKKGQTH

-199 YGSIFCAD
+199 YGVIFCAD
-207 IAVKAFQGKQ
+207 IAAKASQGKQ
-217 SYIAKLSQYVPL
+217 GYITKLSQYVPL

-238 LSDKNFITDMR
+238 LSDKNFITDMH
-249 EVQLGYDEAKRA
+249 EVQLGYDEAKRT
-261 NESVLKGGAN
+261 NESVLKGSAN
-271 LDPQSSALGS
+271 SDPQSSVSGS
-281 VLENST
+281 
-287 PVSSA
+287 A
-292 QAQNSGANLNST
+292 
-304 VQSWGKTLN
+304 
-313 STPQSSALDS
+313 
-323 ESENSAPASSAQ
+323 SENSAPASSVQ
-335 AQNSGANL
+335 AQNSGETL
-343 NSTSA
+343 NST
-348 SGAMAQSSSE
+348 
-358 ILNSV
+358 
-363 PQSPGAISNSKTT
+363 PQSPSAISNSKNPE
-376 DAATSPAPQKSRVKN
+376 AATNPALQKSRVKN
-391 IILIIGES
+391 IVLIIGES

-533 GQSERNFYVIH
+533 GQGERNFYVIH

-575 QKEVIAYY
+575 QKDVVAYY

-631 FTYEIPLILIASREF
+631 FTYEIPLLFIASREF

-704 NGVDYDEKLKSAK
+704 NGADYDEKLKSAK
-717 GYELE
+717 GYEFE

>member
-1 MIEKF
+1 MREKF
-6 YAALANIGELA
+6 YVALANIGELA
-17 AQTKAGE
+17 AQTKAGGLI
-24 FTARLLMKIDHGFFA
+24 ARLLMKIDRGFFT

-46 WRAFWLSTALCLLAC
+46 WRVFWLATVLCLLAC

-106 SFVLLALIALIASA
+106 SFVLLALIALIASTS
-120 ALFLIVNFDSSF
+120 LFLIVNFDSSF

-177 GRRAKEQTH
+177 GRREKEQAH

-207 IAVKAFQGKQ
+207 IAVKAFQGKRGFVT
-217 SYIAKLSQYVPL
+217 KLSQYVPL
-229 EFAFTIKDY
+229 EFAFTLKDY
-238 LSDKNFITDMR
+238 LSDKNFITDMH

-261 NESVLKGGAN
+261 NEGVLKGGAN
-271 LDPQSSALGS
+271 SDPQGAASGSA
-281 VLENST
+281 
-287 PVSSA
+287 
-292 QAQNSGANLNST
+292 
-304 VQSWGKTLN
+304 
-313 STPQSSALDS
+313 
-323 ESENSAPASSAQ
+323 SENSAPASNAQ
-335 AQNSGANL
+335 AQNSSVNL
-343 NSTSA
+343 NST
-348 SGAMAQSSSE
+348 
-358 ILNSV
+358 
-363 PQSPGAISNSKTT
+363 PQSPSTISNSKNPE
-376 DAATSPAPQKSRVKN
+376 AATNPALQKSRVKN

-426 LIKFSDTISP
+426 LIKFGDTISP

-522 VLLPLINQAKA
+522 VLLPLINQAKTE
-533 GQSERNFYVIH
+533 QSERNFYVIH

-575 QKEVIAYY
+575 QKDVVAYY

-631 FTYEIPLILIASREF
+631 FTYEIPLLFIASREF

-717 GYELE
+717 GYEFE

>member
-1 MIEKF
+1 M
-6 YAALANIGELA
+6 AR
-17 AQTKAGE
+17 TKAGE
-24 FTARLLMKIDHGFFA
+24 LVARLLMKIDRGFFA

-46 WRAFWLSTALCLLAC
+46 WRVFWLSTALCLLAC

-70 GPIFAYIAESFPVV
+70 GYHFSHV
-84 FIINLLIF
+84 FKGFSAVLIINLLIF

-106 SFVLLALIALIASA
+106 SFVLLALIALIASV

-132 NVVAIDAIV
+132 NVVAIDALV

-165 ALLGCIFAALRA
+165 ALLGCIFAALRT
-177 GRRAKEQTH
+177 GRRKEEQTH
-186 SRLRLLLAALYLI
+186 SGLRLLLAAIYLI
-199 YGSIFCAD
+199 YGTIFCAD
-207 IAVKAFQGKQ
+207 IAAKASQGKQ
-217 SYIAKLSQYVPL
+217 GYITKLSQYVPL

-261 NESVLKGGAN
+261 NESVLK
-271 LDPQSSALGS
+271 
-281 VLENST
+281 
-287 PVSSA
+287 
-292 QAQNSGANLNST
+292 SGANSD
-304 VQSWGKTLN
+304 
-313 STPQSSALDS
+313 PQSSALDS
-323 ESENSAPASSAQ
+323 ASENSAPASSVQ
-335 AQNSGANL
+335 AQNSGTNL
-343 NSTSA
+343 NST
-348 SGAMAQSSSE
+348 
-358 ILNSV
+358 
-363 PQSPGAISNSKTT
+363 PQSPSVISNSKNPE
-376 DAATSPAPQKSRVKN
+376 AATNPALQKSRVKN

-399 LQRGHMSLYGYGV
+399 LQRGHMSLYGYDV

-575 QKEVIAYY
+575 QKDVVAYY

-631 FTYEIPLILIASREF
+631 FTYEIPLIFIGSREF

>member
-1 MIEKF
+1 MREKF
-6 YAALANIGELA
+6 CVALANMSELA
-17 AQTKAGE
+17 AQMKAGGLI
-24 FTARLLMKIDHGFFA
+24 ARLLMKIDRGFFA

-46 WRAFWLSTALCLLAC
+46 WRVFWLATALCLLAC

-70 GPIFAYIAESFPVV
+70 GPIFAYIAESFPAV

-92 HLCYLLSGRFFKLV
+92 HLCYLLGGRFFKLV

-151 VSQFLNPATILYLA
+151 ISQFLNPATILYLA

-177 GRRAKEQTH
+177 GQRKRGQTH
-186 SRLRLLLAALYLI
+186 SRLRLLLAALYFI
-199 YGSIFCAD
+199 YGTIFCAD

-217 SYIAKLSQYVPL
+217 SYITKLSQYVPL

-271 LDPQSSALGS
+271 SDPQSSAPDLAS
-281 VLENST
+281 QNST
-287 PVSSA
+287 PAPSV
-292 QAQNSGANLNST
+292 QA
-304 VQSWGKTLN
+304 QSWGETLN
-313 STPQSSALDS
+313 STPQSPCA
-323 ESENSAPASSAQ
+323 
-335 AQNSGANL
+335 
-343 NSTSA
+343 
-348 SGAMAQSSSE
+348 
-358 ILNSV
+358 ILNSK
-363 PQSPGAISNSKTT
+363 SP
-376 DAATSPAPQKSRVKN
+376 DAAINPASQKSRVKN

-412 KNTPLLEGLEASGN
+412 RTTPLLEGLEASGN

-436 YGTTNQ
+436 YATTNQ
-442 VLMRLLNFSD
+442 VLMRLLNFSN
-452 YESERKRAWFR
+452 YESERQKAWFR
-463 NLSIIDMFKLSGYRT
+463 SLSIIDMFSLSGYRT

-501 DAESFLSKSNL
+501 DGETFLSKSNL

-522 VLLPLINQAKA
+522 ALLPLINQAKA

-544 LIGSH
+544 LIGNH

-602 GDDSLIVYLSD
+602 TEDSLIVYLSD

-631 FTYEIPLILIASREF
+631 FSYEIPLLFIASREF
-646 LSDHAKL
+646 LTANATL
-653 WQRLAAAK
+653 WQRLDAAK

-672 LLADIIGVAPLEF
+672 LLADIIGVAPLEL
-685 DEHKSPIRADF
+685 DARRSPIRSDF
-696 NASRKRIA
+696 NASRKRIT
-704 NGVDYDEKLKSAK
+704 GESDYDEKLKSAK
-717 GYELE
+717 GYEPE